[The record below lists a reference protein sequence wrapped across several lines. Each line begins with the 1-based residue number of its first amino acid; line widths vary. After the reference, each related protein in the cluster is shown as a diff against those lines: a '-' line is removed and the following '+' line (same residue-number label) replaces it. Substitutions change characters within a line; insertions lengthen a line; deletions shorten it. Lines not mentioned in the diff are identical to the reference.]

1 MVNLN
6 WSTVFLVNFRECQLA
21 RISASIHGAM
31 VRSALLAA
39 VIVAALSPSAAFQAS
54 SFTPARIEPRSAACH
69 ASSRGAGATAL
80 QMGFRDNA
88 KKVMSVFGAAVVI
101 GFGVPRAAK
110 ADGPRVLL
118 PSQEAYS
125 THQQELADGT
135 YKPLPLKIVTHPAF
149 IGGVGIC
156 AAGVIGKKVKAQMEA
171 KKTEDVRPMQPLAN

>member
-1 MVNLN
+1 
-6 WSTVFLVNFRECQLA
+6 
-21 RISASIHGAM
+21 M

-39 VIVAALSPSAAFQAS
+39 VLAAALSQSAAFQAS
-54 SFTPARIEPRSAACH
+54 SFTPARIELRSAACH

-110 ADGPRVLL
+110 ADSPRVLL

-125 THQQELADGT
+125 AHQQELADGT

-156 AAGVIGKKVKAQMEA
+156 AAGVIGKKVKAQMDA
-171 KKTEDVRPMQPLAN
+171 KKTADVRPTHPLPN